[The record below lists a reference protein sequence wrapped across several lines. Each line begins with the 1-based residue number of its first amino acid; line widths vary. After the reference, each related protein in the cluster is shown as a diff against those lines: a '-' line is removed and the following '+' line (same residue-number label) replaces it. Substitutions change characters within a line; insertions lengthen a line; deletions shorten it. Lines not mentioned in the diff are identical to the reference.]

1 MHCIECVCLHINICF
16 LQYSLEQNLKAYAP
30 VLIIPILHFHLDSGL
45 PIEGDPPFRLGKA
58 ELVIVVHIEQV
69 HVRVCGSLVPG
80 DRLGPVLP
88 VPA

>member
-1 MHCIECVCLHINICF
+1 MCLSTHKHICF

-45 PIEGDPPFRLGKA
+45 PIEGDPPFRFGKA
-58 ELVIVVHIEQV
+58 GLVIVVHIEQV
-69 HVRVCGSLVPG
+69 HVRVGGPLVPS

-88 VPA
+88 VPV